1 MRELATTTRQSPKYH
16 RRFNLSLSELDRF
29 VCCPLSILCLD
40 WAVRQRHLTSTCP
53 TFPAIL
59 DTRLHASDRALA
71 VIEKVTMTAVDF
83 TRHTRKFVQLFWDP
97 EPTNDTSTKTPIWL
111 LGKQYKVPDKE
122 LGSPSVASSWQDLR
136 DSASEAPQATNP
148 DTPPDSNPGSVD
160 SAVESVVDENRGWPP
175 AFLDD
180 FESKI
185 WLTYRSNF
193 PLIEKSEDPKATA
206 SMSFAVRMRSQL
218 MEPTGFT
225 SDTGWGC
232 MIRSGQ
238 SLLANALVML
248 RMGRG
253 SYPQTRIRAGTNYWI
268 RLAERLIEH
277 RRAEDHIIICRRP

>member
-1 MRELATTTRQSPKYH
+1 
-16 RRFNLSLSELDRF
+16 
-29 VCCPLSILCLD
+29 
-40 WAVRQRHLTSTCP
+40 
-53 TFPAIL
+53 
-59 DTRLHASDRALA
+59 
-71 VIEKVTMTAVDF
+71 MTAVDF
-83 TRHTRKFVQLFWDP
+83 SRHTRKFVQLFWDP
-97 EPTNDTSTKTPIWL
+97 EPTNDASTKTPIWL

-122 LGSPSVASSWQDLR
+122 LGPPSVASSWQDLR
-136 DSASEAPQATNP
+136 DSASETPHTAVP
-148 DTPPDSNPGSVD
+148 DTPPESNPGSVD
-160 SAVESVVDENRGWPP
+160 SAAESVVDENRGWPP

-185 WLTYRSNF
+185 WLTYRSGF

-253 SYPQTRIRAGTNYWI
+253 SYTRPGIG
-268 RLAERLIEH
+268 LGLIMN
-277 RRAEDHIIICRRP
+277 